1 MYHLTIIDS
10 NINLYTRFNADAGDL
25 LNNITRSMQINQP
38 LVNTHL
44 KLVPSVGTLTRRS
57 LTGSNP
63 ELLGGKTDGSRNV
76 KLLVGGTLLQV
87 GAYLLEVLDV
97 TRSQGDAD
105 AVHLGTGI
113 FEASFFLSGGDV
125 GGHFDVE

>member
-25 LNNITRSMQINQP
+25 LNNITRSMQVNQP

-44 KLVPSVGTLTRRS
+44 KLVPGVGTLTRRS
-57 LTGSNP
+57 LTGGNL
-63 ELLGGKTDGSRNV
+63 ELLGGETDGSRNV

-97 TRSQGDAD
+97 AGGQGDAD
-105 AVHLGTGI
+105 AVYFGTGI
-113 FEASFFLSGGDV
+113 FEAGFFLSGGDV
-125 GGHFDVE
+125 GGHFDVV